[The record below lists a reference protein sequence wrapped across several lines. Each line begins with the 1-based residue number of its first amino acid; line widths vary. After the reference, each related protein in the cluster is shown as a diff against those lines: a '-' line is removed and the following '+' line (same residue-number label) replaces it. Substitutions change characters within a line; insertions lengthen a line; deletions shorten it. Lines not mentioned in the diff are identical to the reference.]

1 MPIKAFSHY
10 NLRADR
16 ALLDELRDFYVRVVG
31 LELGSRPPFAS
42 FGYWLYAGPNAV
54 LHLSL
59 ASSGERHERNVPGTF
74 DHVAFACTDMQKF
87 ETRLRD
93 LGIAYETDEVPLTGQ
108 RQIFF
113 NDPAGN
119 GIELNFDASATS

>member
-1 MPIKAFSHY
+1 MPIKGFSHY
-10 NLRADR
+10 NFRAEQ
-16 ALLDELRDFYVRVVG
+16 ALLDELRDFYIKVVG
-31 LELGSRPPFAS
+31 LELGFRPPFSS
-42 FGYWLYAGPNAV
+42 FGYWLYAGPQAV

-59 ASSGERHERNVPGTF
+59 ASASERHERNVPGTF
-74 DHVAFACTDMQKF
+74 DHVAFACSDMPGF
-87 ETRLRD
+87 ETRLRK

-119 GIELNFDASATS
+119 GVELNFDATS